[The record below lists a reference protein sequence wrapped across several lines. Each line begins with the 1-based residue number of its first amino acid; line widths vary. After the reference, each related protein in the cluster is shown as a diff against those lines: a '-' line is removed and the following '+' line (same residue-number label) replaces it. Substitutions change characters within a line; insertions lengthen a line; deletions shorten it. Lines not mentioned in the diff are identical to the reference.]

1 MNPSKTL
8 LLSII
13 TATSLAGCATGAKTC
28 SADWYQTGQRD
39 GRLGATPQADYY
51 AARCAGAVDRARY
64 QSGWEDGYAQRP
76 VPLW

>member
-1 MNPSKTL
+1 MNPINAF
-8 LLSII
+8 LLS
-13 TATSLAGCATGAKTC
+13 TLVAAALGGCATASKDC
-28 SADWYQTGQRD
+28 SANWYETGQRD

-76 VPLW
+76 LPLW